1 MNAGTTRRDY
11 LKLLAATAGLA
22 AAAPL
27 TGAQESTSKPEPQ
40 SGPPP
45 DHQRRMQW
53 WHQAKFGMFIHWG
66 LYSVIGRHEWAMEV
80 EGIPIPQYE
89 LLAKHFNPK
98 PNAARDWARL
108 AKQAGQKY
116 MVMTTKHHEGFC
128 NFDTKLTDYCAPRQA
143 AGRDLVREF
152 VDAARAEGLR
162 VGFYYSL
169 MDWHHP
175 DGARCATDEAA
186 RQRFVAYTHGLIR
199 ELMTNYGKIDVLWY
213 DVDWPLTPEQWESQK
228 MNDMVFQLQPD
239 IIVNNRNGL
248 PGDFSTPEQEIR
260 AADKGRAWETC
271 MTLNDSW
278 GFHKAD
284 DNWKTPKTI
293 VNNLITC
300 ARGGGN
306 YLLNIGPKPDGS
318 IPQQSIE
325 ILQAVGKWTSQNGAS
340 IYGTERNNFDW
351 HVYANFTQRGNTAYA
366 HVTNWPGDTPKTNYE
381 ISLDVMKM
389 EGSDF
394 SCGLTFPV
402 ADSFASLILG
412 GWGGTVVGIS
422 SIDEHDASEN
432 ETTKIIAFPK
442 DRWYAV
448 RMRVTPDKLEAWLD
462 HRKIVD
468 LVITNRR
475 IALRPGEIIRSKPLG
490 ISTYQTSAAFRNIKI
505 RRL

>member
-1 MNAGTTRRDY
+1 M
-11 LKLLAATAGLA
+11 
-22 AAAPL
+22 
-27 TGAQESTSKPEPQ
+27 
-40 SGPPP
+40 
-45 DHQRRMQW
+45 
-53 WHQAKFGMFIHWG
+53 
-66 LYSVIGRHEWAMEV
+66 
-80 EGIPIPQYE
+80 
-89 LLAKHFNPK
+89 
-98 PNAARDWARL
+98 
-108 AKQAGQKY
+108 
-116 MVMTTKHHEGFC
+116 
-128 NFDTKLTDYCAPRQA
+128 
-143 AGRDLVREF
+143 
-152 VDAARAEGLR
+152 R

-278 GFHKAD
+278 GYHKAD

-325 ILQAVGKWTSQNGAS
+325 ILQAVGQWTSKNGAA
-340 IYGTERNNFDW
+340 IYGTERNDFEW
-351 HVYANFTQRGNTAYA
+351 HVYANFTQRGKTAYA
-366 HVTNWPGDTPKTNYE
+366 HVTNWPGDTPAE
-381 ISLDVMKM
+381 QW
-389 EGSDF
+389 
-394 SCGLTFPV
+394 LTFYRPPSV
-402 ADSFASLILG
+402 ISFG
-412 GWGGTVVGIS
+412 GWRTKVKSVRLLVG
-422 SIDEHDASEN
+422 D
-432 ETTKIIAFPK
+432 
-442 DRWYAV
+442 
-448 RMRVTPDKLEAWLD
+448 
-462 HRKIVD
+462 
-468 LVITNRR
+468 
-475 IALRPGEIIRSKPLG
+475 KPLTFTQDDLSLRITG
-490 ISTYQTSAAFRNIKI
+490 LPTTAPDEPATVIAIECDGEPALSHEYVRKNRSRFKVGLSYTEP
-505 RRL
+505 